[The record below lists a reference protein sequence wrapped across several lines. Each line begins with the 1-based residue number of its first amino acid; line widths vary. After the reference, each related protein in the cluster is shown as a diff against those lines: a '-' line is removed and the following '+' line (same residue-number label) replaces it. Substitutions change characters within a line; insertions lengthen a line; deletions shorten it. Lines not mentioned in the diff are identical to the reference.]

1 MKNKHLQREWMFLF
15 YPLSSLITLYPLF
28 SLVLTKIT
36 QRRSPWF
43 CFPLKWQIIPFTGV
57 YFLATFH
64 SFSLCQ
70 LSPLISEGHS
80 FLIFQEKRFPRRWMW
95 KTGMRNSRNESPS
108 TAVQRVHGASC
119 GWKIENGT
127 FGCSG
132 LFHQANHPVPELSCI
147 VKLSL
152 TLLLGL

>member
-36 QRRSPWF
+36 QRRSPCF
-43 CFPLKWQIIPFTGV
+43 CFLLKWQIIPFTGV

-70 LSPLISEGHS
+70 LSPLISEAHS
-80 FLIFQEKRFPRRWMW
+80 FWFSRRRGPQKVDVEDRHEEFVKWV
-95 KTGMRNSRNESPS
+95 PS

-119 GWKIENGT
+119 GWSIENGT
-127 FGCSG
+127 FGCSD

-147 VKLSL
+147 VKLSW